1 MKQFAELVIQL
12 DQTNK
17 TNEKVQALAGYFKK
31 ANEEDRLWTIAI
43 LSHKRPKRTVKV
55 SLLRSWSAE
64 IAGLPDWLFEESYHV
79 VGDLA
84 ETIGLLLP
92 KAQQKKRDH
101 SLSYWIQWIKDLAQL
116 EEEEKKRA
124 ILSAWD
130 QLDLMER
137 FVFNKLITGGFRLGV
152 SQKLMVRALSIQTQI
167 EENTLMHRLMGD
179 WTPDTVNYQQLV
191 LSPDPKE
198 NISQPYPF
206 YLAHPLEGIP
216 SDLGNKENWQVE
228 YKWDGIRGQIIQR
241 EGQIFVWS
249 RGEEL
254 VTHQFPEFDILK
266 EILPNG
272 TVLDGEIL
280 PYKEGKPLPFQ
291 ELQTRI
297 GRKTVSSSLMQK
309 IPVVFYAYDVLEW
322 QEKDCRELPLQE
334 RREILEEL
342 VASVKE
348 ETSNPLMISPEV
360 HFEHWDDLLPLREKA
375 RDQWSEGLMLKRK
388 NAPYLS
394 GRKKGDWWKWK
405 VDPLTIDAV
414 MIYAQR
420 GHGRRANLYTDY
432 TFGVWKGDQL
442 IPFAKAYSGLTD
454 NEFKILTAWIRQNTL
469 ERFGPV
475 RSVRPYYVFEI
486 AFEGIQKS
494 SRHKSG
500 IAVRFPRILRWRK
513 DKKLTEA
520 NTLADLEALIRLG

>member
-1 MKQFAELVIQL
+1 MKKFAELVITL
-12 DQTNK
+12 DQTTK
-17 TNEKVQALAGYFKK
+17 TNEKVQALAAYFEQ
-31 ANEEDRLWTIAI
+31 AEDEDRLWTIAI
-43 LSHKRPKRTVKV
+43 LSHKRPKRTVKIAQ
-55 SLLRSWSAE
+55 LRSWTAE
-64 IAGLPDWLFEESYHV
+64 VVGLPDWLFEESYHV

-92 KAQQKKRDH
+92 KAQQKNSER
-101 SLSYWIQWIKDLAQL
+101 SLSHWIRWIKELNGQEDEQ
-116 EEEEKKRA
+116 KREA
-124 ILSAWD
+124 ILEAWN

-206 YLAHPLEGIP
+206 YLAYALEGPP
-216 SDLGNKENWQVE
+216 SNLGAESDWQVE
-228 YKWDGIRGQIIQR
+228 YKWDGIRGQVIQR
-241 EGQIFVWS
+241 EGQLFVWT

-254 VTHQFPEFDILK
+254 VTHQFPEFEILRDT
-266 EILPNG
+266 LPNG

-280 PYKEGKPLPFQ
+280 PFKAGSPLPFQ

-297 GRKTVSSSLMQK
+297 GRKAVSKSLMEK
-309 IPVVFYAYDVLEW
+309 TPVVFYAYDILEW
-322 QEKDCRELPLQE
+322 QSEDCRERPMRE
-334 RREILEEL
+334 RRRTLEDL
-342 VASVKE
+342 VGSGKE
-348 ETSNPLMISPEV
+348 DDAHPLKLSPMV
-360 HFEHWDDLLPLREKA
+360 DFENWEALLALREKA
-375 RDQWSEGLMLKRK
+375 REHGSEGLMLKRK
-388 NAPYLS
+388 DAPYLA

-432 TFGVWKGDQL
+432 TFGVWEGDRL

-469 ERFGPV
+469 DRFGPV

-486 AFEGIQKS
+486 AFEGIQLS
-494 SRHKSG
+494 NRHKSG
-500 IAVRFPRILRWRK
+500 VAVRFPRILRWRK
-513 DKKLTEA
+513 DKQLTEA
-520 NTLADLEALIRLG
+520 NTLDDLKALIKKV

>member
-1 MKQFAELVIQL
+1 MKRFAELVIRL
-12 DQTNK
+12 DQTTK
-17 TNEKVQALAGYFKK
+17 TNEKVQALAAYFEK
-31 ANEEDRLWTIAI
+31 AEEEDRLWTIAI
-43 LSHKRPKRTVKV
+43 LSHKRPKRTVKI
-55 SLLRSWSAE
+55 SQLRSWSAE

-92 KAQQKKRDH
+92 KAQNKNAEH
-101 SLSYWIQWIKDLAQL
+101 SLSFWIRWIKDLNGQ
-116 EEEEKKRA
+116 EDNYKKQA
-124 ILSAWD
+124 ILKAWD

-152 SQKLMVRALSIQTQI
+152 SQKLMVRALSLQTRI

-179 WTPDTVNYQQLV
+179 WTPDTVSYQQLV
-191 LSPDPKE
+191 LSPDPRE

-206 YLAHPLEGIP
+206 FLAHPLEGAPAI
-216 SDLGNKENWQVE
+216 LGDHQEWQVE
-228 YKWDGIRGQIIQR
+228 YKWDGIRGQIIKR

-254 VTHQFPEFDILK
+254 VTHQFPEFKILAG
-266 EILPNG
+266 ILPDG

-280 PYKEGKPLPFQ
+280 PYKSGSPLPFQ
-291 ELQTRI
+291 ELQTRM
-297 GRKTVSSSLMQK
+297 GRKKVSSSLMEK
-309 IPVVFYAYDVLEW
+309 TPIVFFAYDVLEW
-322 QEKDCRELPLQE
+322 DGKDFRERSLQE
-334 RREILEEL
+334 RRKVLEAL
-342 VASVKE
+342 VKSNFE
-348 ETSNPLMISPEV
+348 QPSNPLRLSPSID
-360 HFEHWDDLLPLREKA
+360 FEEWEDLVPLREKA
-375 RDQWSEGLMLKRK
+375 REQGSEGLMLKRK
-388 NAPYLS
+388 NAPYLA

-432 TFGVWKGDQL
+432 TFGVWEEDRL

-469 ERFGPV
+469 EQFGPV

-486 AFEGIQKS
+486 AFEGIQLS
-494 SRHKSG
+494 NRHKSG
-500 IAVRFPRILRWRK
+500 VAVRFPRILRWRK

-520 NTLADLEALIRLG
+520 NTLEDLKSLMNQT

>member
-64 IAGLPDWLFEESYHV
+64 KAGLPDWLFEESYHV

-254 VTHQFPEFDILK
+254 VTHQFPELDTLK

-322 QEKDCRELPLQE
+322 QEKDCRE
-334 RREILEEL
+334 
-342 VASVKE
+342 
-348 ETSNPLMISPEV
+348 
-360 HFEHWDDLLPLREKA
+360 
-375 RDQWSEGLMLKRK
+375 
-388 NAPYLS
+388 
-394 GRKKGDWWKWK
+394 
-405 VDPLTIDAV
+405 
-414 MIYAQR
+414 
-420 GHGRRANLYTDY
+420 
-432 TFGVWKGDQL
+432 
-442 IPFAKAYSGLTD
+442 
-454 NEFKILTAWIRQNTL
+454 
-469 ERFGPV
+469 
-475 RSVRPYYVFEI
+475 
-486 AFEGIQKS
+486 
-494 SRHKSG
+494 
-500 IAVRFPRILRWRK
+500 
-513 DKKLTEA
+513 
-520 NTLADLEALIRLG
+520 

>member
-1 MKQFAELVIQL
+1 MKRFSELVLQL
-12 DQTNK
+12 DQTTK
-17 TNEKVQALAGYFKK
+17 TNEKVRALTAYFEQAQ
-31 ANEEDRLWTIAI
+31 EEDRLWTIAI

-55 SLLRSWSAE
+55 SQLRSWSAE
-64 IAGLPDWLFEESYHV
+64 VAGLPDWLFEESYQV

-92 KAQQKKRDH
+92 KAQQKNTNH
-101 SLSYWIQWIKDLAQL
+101 SLAFWILWIKDLQGQ
-116 EEEEKKRA
+116 EDEHKKAA

-130 QLDLMER
+130 QLDLTER
-137 FVFNKLITGGFRLGV
+137 FIFNKLITGGFRLGV
-152 SQKLMVRALSIQTQI
+152 SQKLMVRALSIQTRI

-179 WTPDTVNYQQLV
+179 WTPDTVNYEQLV

-206 YLAHPLEGIP
+206 FLAHPLEAAP
-216 SDLGNKENWQVE
+216 ADLGTPADWQVE
-228 YKWDGIRGQIIQR
+228 YKWDGIRGQVIQR

-254 VTHQFPEFDILK
+254 VTHQFPEFEIFK
-266 EILPNG
+266 TILPSG

-280 PYKEGKPLPFQ
+280 PYKAGKPMPFQ

-297 GRKTVSSSLMQK
+297 GRKTVSSSLMEK

-322 QEKDCRELPLQE
+322 AHKDCRGRTLQD
-334 RREILEEL
+334 RRQILEEL
-342 VASVKE
+342 VAGAKVE
-348 ETSNPLMISPEV
+348 FSNPLKLSASID
-360 HFEHWDDLLPLREKA
+360 FEHWEDLVSLREKA
-375 RDQWSEGLMLKRK
+375 RDHWSEGLMLKRK
-388 NAPYLS
+388 NAPYLA

-432 TFGVWKGDQL
+432 TFGVWNGDQL

-500 IAVRFPRILRWRK
+500 VAVRFPRILRWRK

-520 NTLADLEALIRLG
+520 NTLEDLKALIQ

>member
-1 MKQFAELVIQL
+1 MKRFAELVIQL
-12 DQTNK
+12 DQTTK
-17 TNEKVQALAGYFKK
+17 TNEKVRALAAYFEQ
-31 ANEEDRLWTIAI
+31 AVEEDCLWTIAI
-43 LSHKRPKRTVKV
+43 LSHKRPKRTVKI
-55 SLLRSWSAE
+55 SQLRSWSAE
-64 IAGLPDWLFEESYHV
+64 VAGLPDWLFEESYHV

-92 KAQQKKRDH
+92 KAQHKNTNH
-101 SLSYWIQWIKDLAQL
+101 SLAFWIRWIKDLRGQ
-116 EEEEKKRA
+116 EDDQKKAA
-124 ILSAWD
+124 ILSAWN

-152 SQKLMVRALSIQTQI
+152 SQKLMVRALSKQTGI

-179 WTPDTVNYQQLV
+179 WAPDTVSYQQLV

-206 YLAHPLEGIP
+206 FLAHPLEGAPAI
-216 SDLGNKENWQVE
+216 LGDHQEWQVE

-254 VTHQFPEFDILK
+254 VTHQFPEFDTLT
-266 EILPNG
+266 EILPDG

-280 PYKEGKPLPFQ
+280 PYKADRPMPFQ
-291 ELQTRI
+291 DLQTRI
-297 GRKTVSSSLMQK
+297 GRKTVSSSLMEK
-309 IPVVFYAYDVLEW
+309 TPVVFFAYDLLEW
-322 QEKDCRELPLQE
+322 QGADIRERPLLE
-334 RREILEEL
+334 RRKLLEAL
-342 VASVKE
+342 VGGDPQDE
-348 ETSNPLMISPEV
+348 SNRLKLSPSIDFAQWE
-360 HFEHWDDLLPLREKA
+360 DLVPLREKA
-375 RDQWSEGLMLKRK
+375 REQGSEGLMLKR
-388 NAPYLS
+388 NSAPYLA

-432 TFGVWKGDQL
+432 TFGVWEGGRL

-486 AFEGIQKS
+486 AFEGIQLS
-494 SRHKSG
+494 NRHKSG
-500 IAVRFPRILRWRK
+500 VAVRFPRILRWRK

-520 NTLADLEALIRLG
+520 NTLEDLKALIELG